1 MSEVDELSLDDII
14 KFLWSI
20 RAYIIKVLIVLTL
33 LVVGTFILNHFR
45 NIEAE
50 SGEFSSANLDRVE
63 RGIYRLRVEIFGDR
77 LDPRREDAL
86 VDFDRELNVT
96 FQKEDEVLSLRLE
109 NLKEDIV
116 IHNIR
121 IQGRLRNREDDDF
134 YLVDTTHHRMRLK
147 YNQISRGV
155 PLVAYTTD
163 INHNREINNWLLLR
177 DISEFREYFELEFL
191 EISFYFV
198 KDDDDVDESAEH
210 LVLRYVA
217 RSDLYELFEP
227 YGAGPENGEIEDK
240 YEGEPDDEG
249 SELEDEDLDYED
261 SELEDE
267 DLEDENLDDE
277 NSELEYEDPEQEDEE
292 QDDETHIEFISHIYD
307 TTQTFA
313 VSTSLEEIVVR
324 IEHSDENWID
334 SPFYNTFDD
343 VLEETLAV
351 DANGVA
357 EIFVGAVHTIEAM
370 FINDVEVNFVSDGL
384 VGFQQ
389 FVFNVTFE

>member
-20 RAYIIKVLIVLTL
+20 REYILKVLIVLIL
-33 LVVGTFILNHFR
+33 LVGGTFVLNHFR
-45 NIEAE
+45 SLEAE
-50 SGEFSSANLDRVE
+50 SGDFSSANLDRVE
-63 RGIYRLRVEIFGDR
+63 RGIYRLRVEIFGNR
-77 LDPRREDAL
+77 LDPRREDAI

-96 FQKEDEVLSLRLE
+96 IQKEDEVLSLRLE

-116 IHNIR
+116 VHNIR
-121 IQGRLRNREDDDF
+121 VQGRLRNRDDEDDF
-134 YLVDTTHHRMRLK
+134 YLVDTTHHRLSLS
-147 YNQISRGV
+147 YNQVSRGV

-163 INHNREINNWLLLR
+163 IHHNREINNWILLR
-177 DISEFREYFELEFL
+177 DISEFRENFELEFV
-191 EISFYFV
+191 EISFYFAED
-198 KDDDDVDESAEH
+198 KDDVDENSEP
-210 LVLRYVA
+210 LILRYVA

-227 YGAGPENGEIEDK
+227 HDTGLKDKEIEDK
-240 YEGEPDDEG
+240 HEEESDYDDYEQ
-249 SELEDEDLDYED
+249 EDEDSDYEDSESESEEQEDED

-267 DLEDENLDDE
+267 DSELEDED
-277 NSELEYEDPEQEDEE
+277 EDEE
-292 QDDETHIEFISHIYD
+292 QDNDTHIEFISHIYD

-313 VSTSLEEIVVR
+313 VTTSLEEIVVR

-334 SPFYNTFDD
+334 SPFYGSFDD
-343 VLEETLAV
+343 VLEETLVV

-370 FINDVEVNFVSDGL
+370 FINGVEVDFETNV